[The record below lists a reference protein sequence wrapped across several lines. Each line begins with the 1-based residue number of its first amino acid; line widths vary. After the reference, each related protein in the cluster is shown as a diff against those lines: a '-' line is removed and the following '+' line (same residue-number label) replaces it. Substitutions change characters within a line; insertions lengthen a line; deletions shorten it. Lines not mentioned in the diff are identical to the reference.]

1 MTATYVIELEERHGF
16 LAIFGRLRSI
26 LNLLP
31 FFYELHIL
39 RLRKTC
45 VTHVRLKLY
54 IRPNLLQS
62 VKSNDKHYCFEARFD
77 HYTQ

>member
-45 VTHVRLKLY
+45 VRLKLY

-62 VKSNDKHYCFEARFD
+62 VKSNDKHFF
-77 HYTQ
+77 TVLL